1 VNRAFARYGLQ
12 TFMTI
17 EEILA
22 LHSDIVDVSW
32 VTLCQKRL
40 RKRSP
45 GSLKTLNSGNGTKGE
60 HLSFN
65 VFMPVTTEA
74 FGNLR

>member
-1 VNRAFARYGLQ
+1 
-12 TFMTI
+12 M
-17 EEILA
+17 
-22 LHSDIVDVSW
+22 VDVIW

-40 RKRSP
+40 RKHSP

-60 HLSFN
+60 HLSFDL
-65 VFMPVTTEA
+65 FMSDTTET